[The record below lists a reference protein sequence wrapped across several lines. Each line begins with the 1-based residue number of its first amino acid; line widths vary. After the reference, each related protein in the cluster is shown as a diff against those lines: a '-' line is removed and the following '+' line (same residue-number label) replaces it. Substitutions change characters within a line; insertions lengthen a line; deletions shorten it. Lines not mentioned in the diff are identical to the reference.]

1 MILICQLI
9 FFVMCFPSPMP
20 EAHKRNRHR
29 HSSERYGEYGGRR
42 EGYGYGSGNFSL
54 LYDMDY

>member
-1 MILICQLI
+1 
-9 FFVMCFPSPMP
+9 MCFPSPMP